1 MAYTD
6 DYKAGKPVKIN
17 TIIEAV
23 NSQLKNKI
31 QSKIYYWRNNM
42 PSGFPSEWRYLFS
55 DKNTLPELKCDT
67 SINGCLKANKN
78 IKFSSFLAKL
88 KIMFA
93 VWSHVRKVEYIK
105 KSWNWTNGGAITN
118 RIVIDEQ
125 NFAYLTTTD
134 IDLLDRFNDI
144 NYAGSLIKSTSIIAI
159 LNDLYSAWENARQIT
174 WTYIDPCHNN
184 CHGSCHGSGGYR

>member
-42 PSGFPSEWRYLFS
+42 PSGFPSEWIYLFS

-67 SINGCLKANKN
+67 SVNWNRFIQPGWHDRCEYADGA
-78 IKFSSFLAKL
+78 SSYQDEFLAQ
-88 KIMFA
+88 
-93 VWSHVRKVEYIK
+93 E
-105 KSWNWTNGGAITN
+105 
-118 RIVIDEQ
+118 
-125 NFAYLTTTD
+125 
-134 IDLLDRFNDI
+134 
-144 NYAGSLIKSTSIIAI
+144 KST
-159 LNDLYSAWENARQIT
+159 Y
-174 WTYIDPCHNN
+174 
-184 CHGSCHGSGGYR
+184 HGVLHLSGI